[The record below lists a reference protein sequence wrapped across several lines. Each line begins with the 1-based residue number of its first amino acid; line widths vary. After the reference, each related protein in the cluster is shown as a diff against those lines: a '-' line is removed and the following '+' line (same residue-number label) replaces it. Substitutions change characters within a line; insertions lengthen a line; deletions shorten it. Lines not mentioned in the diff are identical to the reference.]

1 MNCANHPEAPVAAYC
16 RTCGKPLCAEC
27 KREAQGTI
35 FCDEHLPAA
44 AAPPWTPPA
53 GAPVYGSTGGA
64 YVPPGTPLAGPPS
77 EPRNSATAPALAFIL
92 GLIPGVGA
100 IYNGQYAKGL
110 IHAVVFGILISIV
123 NNHPP
128 HGLEPLIGIMIAV
141 WVFYMAFEA
150 YHTARKRRSGERVDE
165 FSSLIDLSN
174 TSSRFPAGALVLI
187 GLGTLLL
194 LDQTDLLPLDRL
206 IRFWPVGLILIGL
219 YMLYARVE
227 GGRHAG
233 VHSDARSGEA
243 PHERG

>member
-1 MNCANHPEAPVAAYC
+1 MNCANHPESPVAAYC

-35 FCDEHLPAA
+35 FCEEHVPVT
-44 AAPPWTPPA
+44 AAPPYAAPPYTAPSPDAPPA
-53 GAPVYGSTGGA
+53 AGSLG
-64 YVPPGTPLAGPPS
+64 AGPMAPS
-77 EPRNSATAPALAFIL
+77 RPSPFTASPGLAFLL

-100 IYNGQYAKGL
+100 IYNGQYAKGV

-123 NNHPP
+123 SNHPP
-128 HGLEPLIGIMIAV
+128 HGLEPMIGILIAV
-141 WVFYMAFEA
+141 WFFYMAFEA
-150 YHTARKRRSGERVDE
+150 YHTARKRRDGERVEE

-174 TSSRFPAGALVLI
+174 TSGRFPVGAVVLI

-206 IRFWPVGLILIGL
+206 IRFWPVGLILIGV

-227 GGRHAG
+227 AG
-233 VHSDARSGEA
+233 VRGNAHAAEA
-243 PHERG
+243 PHERR

>member
-1 MNCANHPEAPVAAYC
+1 MNCANHPETPVAAYC

-35 FCDEHLPAA
+35 FCEEHVA
-44 AAPPWTPPA
+44 AAPPLTPPSA
-53 GAPVYGSTGGA
+53 A
-64 YVPPGTPLAGPPS
+64 YIPPGDPLAGPAAVPS
-77 EPRNSATAPALAFIL
+77 NFTASPGLAFVL

-123 NNHPP
+123 NNRPP
-128 HGLEPLIGIMIAV
+128 HGLEPLIGILIAV
-141 WVFYMAFEA
+141 WFFYMAFEA
-150 YHTARKRRSGERVDE
+150 YHTARKRRAGERVDE
-165 FSSLIDLSN
+165 FSSLIDLGN

-227 GGRHAG
+227 GSRHT
-233 VHSDARSGEA
+233 HPGEA